1 MIDSLREHA
10 KARVHQL
17 RVSTSSLYS
26 FFFYPFVSLN
36 LLTPRM
42 TNSKFKTIQLV
53 VLKHTFLIPD
63 YWSSQM
69 VASSKVVHGIKCY
82 NHLVFLGEWKGCV
95 WELVV
100 YSQFCHLYIACK
112 ELKIA
117 QIAQI
122 TKLFQL
128 LNSICAYSSP
138 IIRPSYG
145 SREEEIFSRL
155 VGRRIWLGC
164 IEGLLLA
171 VL

>member
-53 VLKHTFLIPD
+53 VLKHTFLIPN

-69 VASSKVVHGIKCY
+69 VGPRNQVLQPPCIFRGMKGLRLRTCCVLTILSSLHCLQRAENCPNCSNYQTVSTFEF
-82 NHLVFLGEWKGCV
+82 NL
-95 WELVV
+95 
-100 YSQFCHLYIACK
+100 
-112 ELKIA
+112 
-117 QIAQI
+117 
-122 TKLFQL
+122 
-128 LNSICAYSSP
+128 
-138 IIRPSYG
+138 
-145 SREEEIFSRL
+145 
-155 VGRRIWLGC
+155 C
-164 IEGLLLA
+164 IQ
-171 VL
+171 

>member
-53 VLKHTFLIPD
+53 VLKHTFLIPN

-69 VASSKVVHGIKCY
+69 VASSKLVHGIKCY
-82 NHLVFLGEWKGCV
+82 NHLERVAFENMLCTHNFV
-95 WELVV
+95 
-100 YSQFCHLYIACK
+100 
-112 ELKIA
+112 
-117 QIAQI
+117 
-122 TKLFQL
+122 
-128 LNSICAYSSP
+128 
-138 IIRPSYG
+138 
-145 SREEEIFSRL
+145 IFT
-155 VGRRIWLGC
+155 
-164 IEGLLLA
+164 LLA
-171 VL
+171 KSWKLHKLLKLPNCFNFWIQFVHTVALLSSLPKGLGKRRFSADW